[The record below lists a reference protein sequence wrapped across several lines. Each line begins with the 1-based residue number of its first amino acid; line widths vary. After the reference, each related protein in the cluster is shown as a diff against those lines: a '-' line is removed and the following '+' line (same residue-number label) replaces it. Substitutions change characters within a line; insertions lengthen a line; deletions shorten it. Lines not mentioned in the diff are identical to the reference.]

1 MLSTLQRCFHRD
13 RVLYSQHA
21 RREMREEPL
30 GRIAEHE
37 VYETLLDGEVIEDY
51 PDDTPYA
58 SCLIFG
64 RSGAGRPIH
73 VVCAYSPEDD
83 RAIII
88 TVYEPDPGRW
98 IDLRR
103 RVAP

>member
-1 MLSTLQRCFHRD
+1 MLASLQSCLRRD
-13 RVLYSQHA
+13 RVLYTQHA
-21 RREMREEPL
+21 RREMREEPF
-30 GRIAEHE
+30 GRIAENE
-37 VYETLLDGEVIEDY
+37 VYEALLDGEVIEDY

-64 RSGAGRPIH
+64 RSRVGRPIH
-73 VVCAYSPEDD
+73 LVCAYAPEDD
-83 RAIII
+83 RVIIV

>member
-1 MLSTLQRCFHRD
+1 MLSRLQNCSHRNQ
-13 RVLYSQHA
+13 VLYTQHA
-21 RREMREEPL
+21 RQEMRDEPF

-37 VYETLLDGEVIEDY
+37 VYEALLDGEVIEDY

-64 RSGAGRPIH
+64 RSRVGRPNH
-73 VVCAYSPEDD
+73 VVCAYAPEDD
-83 RAIII
+83 RAIIV

-103 RVAP
+103 RIAP